1 MALHDTVTTN
11 FGPNVLQDVYL
22 DTFVEALQDRTGVIH
37 PLGRP
42 GRLPEKTGKTV
53 RFQFY
58 STPAAVTANVA
69 NEGDDPDDTNFTS
82 TKAEAVLEE
91 FGAITPYS
99 RLLARTG
106 MSGTIEEIVKLL
118 GYQAGVSVEVRT
130 ISIADGTTTTVNAG
144 SAMTADAMNRAM
156 RTLDDAGAIPPP
168 AVPNGMMCFIG
179 SAEAIYDMFG
189 EGQPTY
195 MQAKSR
201 DVEGTFRTP
210 LAQTSGDVYGAAI
223 KMSQSIQRDTSTS
236 PDDDMNLLIAADA
249 FGVSDLDFDAAD
261 PRVVVTPPEASTHV
275 PARNRGTAA
284 WLLYYI
290 SILVDD
296 NRVVKV
302 LSDATGVG

>member
-1 MALHDTVTTN
+1 MALHDTVTTDY
-11 FGPNVLQDVYL
+11 GPNVLQDVYL
-22 DTFVEALQDRTGVIH
+22 DTFIEALQNRTGVIH

-58 STPAAVTANVA
+58 STPTAVLTNVA
-69 NEGDDPDDTNFTS
+69 NEGDDPDDTNFTT
-82 TKAEAVLEE
+82 TKEEAVLEE

-99 RLLARTG
+99 RLLSKTA
-106 MSGTIEEIVKLL
+106 MNGTIEEIVNLL
-118 GYQAGVSVEVRT
+118 GYQAGISVEVRT
-130 ISIADGTTTTVNAG
+130 ISVVDATTNVVNAG

-156 RTLDDAGAIPPP
+156 RVLDDAGAMTPA
-168 AVPNGMMCFIG
+168 AVPNGMMCYIG
-179 SAEAIYDMFG
+179 SAESIYDMFG

-210 LAQTSGDVYGAAI
+210 LTNTSGDIYGAAI
-223 KMSQSIQRDTSTS
+223 KMSQSIQRDTGTT

-261 PRVVVTPPEASTHV
+261 PRVIVTPPEGSPHV

-290 SILVDD
+290 SILVDS
-296 NRVVKV
+296 NRVVKI
-302 LSDATGVG
+302 LSDATGT

>member
-1 MALHDTVTTN
+1 M
-11 FGPNVLQDVYL
+11 
-22 DTFVEALQDRTGVIH
+22 IH
-37 PLGRP
+37 PLGRR

-58 STPAAVTANVA
+58 STPTAVLDNVA
-69 NEGDDPDDTNFTS
+69 NEGDDPNDTNFTT

-99 RLLARTG
+99 RLLAKTA
-106 MSGTIEEIVKLL
+106 MNGTIEEIVKLL
-118 GYQAGVSVEVRT
+118 GYQAGISVEVRT
-130 ISIADGTTTTVNAG
+130 ISIADATTNTVNAG
-144 SAMTADAMNRAM
+144 SAMTADAMNRGM
-156 RTLDDAGAIPPP
+156 RTLDNVGAMPPA

-179 SAEAIYDMFG
+179 STEAVYDMFG

-201 DVEGTFRTP
+201 DVEGTFKTP
-210 LAQTSGDVYGAAI
+210 LKDTSGDVYGAAI

-236 PDDDMNLLIAADA
+236 PDDDMNLLIASDA

-261 PRVVVTPPEASTHV
+261 PRVIVTPPENSPHV

-284 WLLYYI
+284 WLLFYV
-290 SILVDD
+290 SILVDS
-296 NRVVKV
+296 NRIVKI